1 MSLPP
6 HHGNQTLQLKIPWF
20 PAGHVDWW
28 VLMLFFAKCHSS
40 RPRCLMYEVL
50 VGHQPFWGSQE
61 EIRQK
66 VLAADVR
73 YPPGLSEAAV
83 HLMFCHWVL
92 DSRWRRWAGSR
103 WYIYIYIQAMVT
115 MVGTLVFIR
124 PKGQNGLN
132 KFNMHQNGVKMVDHW
147 G

>member
-1 MSLPP
+1 
-6 HHGNQTLQLKIPWF
+6 
-20 PAGHVDWW
+20 
-28 VLMLFFAKCHSS
+28 
-40 RPRCLMYEVL
+40 MYEVL

-103 WYIYIYIQAMVT
+103 WYIYIYQPWLPWL
-115 MVGTLVFIR
+115 GPWFSYG
-124 PKGQNGLN
+124 PKG
-132 KFNMHQNGVKMVDHW
+132 KM

>member
-103 WYIYIYIQAMVT
+103 WYIYIYTSHGYHGWDLGFHTAQRAKWAKQVQHASKWCED
-115 MVGTLVFIR
+115 G
-124 PKGQNGLN
+124 
-132 KFNMHQNGVKMVDHW
+132 
-147 G
+147 